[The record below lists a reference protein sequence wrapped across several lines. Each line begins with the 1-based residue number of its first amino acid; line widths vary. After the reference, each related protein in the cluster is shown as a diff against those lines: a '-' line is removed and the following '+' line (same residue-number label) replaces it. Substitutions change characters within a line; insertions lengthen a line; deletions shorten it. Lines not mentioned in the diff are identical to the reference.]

1 AKAPFGHSR
10 GSAGGLHATSTAA
23 CSPGASIVIQ
33 RPTAL
38 AAAAI
43 RSRPARGTCA
53 RTPGVVTTPGV
64 LAHVPRAGRERI
76 AAAATAAGRW
86 ITIDALGLHA
96 AVDVAW
102 SPPADPREWPN
113 GAFAL
118 ALDGD
123 VLAAVDPLGASVEWR
138 RGAAAA
144 AQ

>member
-1 AKAPFGHSR
+1 LVAGDAADVLADVAADAPPD
-10 GSAGGLHATSTAA
+10 AT
-23 CSPGASIVIQ
+23 
-33 RPTAL
+33 L
-38 AAAAI
+38 
-43 RSRPARGTCA
+43 
-53 RTPGVVTTPGV
+53 VVTTPGV

-138 RGAAAA
+138 RGPAAA